1 MFMILTFSHIT
12 VLKYFFKIKTDYPA
26 SSNLYT
32 LTYYKSENRS
42 SLYTSVFSISSKLS
56 FTVTTSSL
64 YVIPYQVS
72 LLRNTLTDILFSA
85 NNSPIKV
92 GIIYSAFIGSAGT
105 SFLKESTNPTSK
117 VSKNAG
123 VNPHIFIDTREFT
136 STATPSA
143 LLRTQSLQCSWSQQP
158 QSDYSVHPSCRY
170 PELHHRYRTK
180 CSTRQILPYKTC
192 RHLPDTHE
200 QP

>member
-1 MFMILTFSHIT
+1 MAKLLHIFYHKEGTFSLLCQQVQLFTHS
-12 VLKYFFKIKTDYPA
+12 LKYFSKIKTDYPA

-42 SLYTSVFSISSKLS
+42 SLYTSVFSISSKFS

-92 GIIYSAFIGSAGT
+92 GIRYSAFIGSAGT
-105 SFLKESTNPTSK
+105 SFLKKSTNPAIQDLPLFS
-117 VSKNAG
+117 
-123 VNPHIFIDTREFT
+123 R
-136 STATPSA
+136 
-143 LLRTQSLQCSWSQQP
+143 
-158 QSDYSVHPSCRY
+158 YS
-170 PELHHRYRTK
+170 
-180 CSTRQILPYKTC
+180 
-192 RHLPDTHE
+192 
-200 QP
+200 